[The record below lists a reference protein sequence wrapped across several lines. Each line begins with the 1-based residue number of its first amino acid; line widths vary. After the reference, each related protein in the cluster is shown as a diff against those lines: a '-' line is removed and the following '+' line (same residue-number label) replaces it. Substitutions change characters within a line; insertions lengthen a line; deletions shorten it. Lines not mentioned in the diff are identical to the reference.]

1 MGDCKKHRV
10 LIAGNVGGFPKADY
24 FRACSRD
31 SGTGKR
37 ASQGEWYEIVS
48 GERADMHADWY
59 QQVTAKGYL
68 KSLTLSESE
77 HLGSAP
83 EANTNTSVYSYS
95 NTWKIRV
102 FVMYSYSW
110 SVQIRIYSYS
120 YVFVDTKVSA
130 KVFVFAQFGGL
141 ENPQT
146 CLKPQNFQK
155 NSKYYL

>member
-1 MGDCKKHRV
+1 MRCCNQVGALVC
-10 LIAGNVGGFPKADY
+10 NVAET
-24 FRACSRD
+24 CSSPCCLQRLQRIV
-31 SGTGKR
+31 SLAPKR
-37 ASQGEWYEIVS
+37 ARNPATQMDPPP
-48 GERADMHADWY
+48 APA
-59 QQVTAKGYL
+59 
-68 KSLTLSESE
+68 
-77 HLGSAP
+77 AP

-130 KVFVFAQFGGL
+130 KVFVFAQFWGL

-146 CLKPQNFQK
+146 YLKPPKPPLLSQNFQK

>member
-1 MGDCKKHRV
+1 MTPFLAARTTIIVTV
-10 LIAGNVGGFPKADY
+10 LHKLLYGCQNLP
-24 FRACSRD
+24 CQN
-31 SGTGKR
+31 
-37 ASQGEWYEIVS
+37 SQTV
-48 GERADMHADWY
+48 
-59 QQVTAKGYL
+59 L
-68 KSLTLSESE
+68 KSGANQKPVNLEELNY
-77 HLGSAP
+77 GQGPYGGPGAAP

-130 KVFVFAQFGGL
+130 KVFVFAQFWGL

-146 CLKPQNFQK
+146 YLKPQYFQK